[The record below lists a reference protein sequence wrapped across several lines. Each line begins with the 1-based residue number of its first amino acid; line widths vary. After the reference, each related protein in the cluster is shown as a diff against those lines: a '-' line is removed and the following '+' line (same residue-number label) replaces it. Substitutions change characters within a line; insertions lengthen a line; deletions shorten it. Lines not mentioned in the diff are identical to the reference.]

1 MKLRPI
7 LKSEPNKPSQKKG
20 WLVGIMFS
28 WEWEKVAEKLSN
40 LFKRKGK

>member
-1 MKLRPI
+1 MKLKPI

-20 WLVGIMFS
+20 WLVGIMLSF
-28 WEWEKVAEKLSN
+28 EWEKTVDWLKG